1 MTPIIQSPIKTKPME
16 TIALKDHQSISGT
29 SVVEAKQRLLSLDF
43 FRGITVA
50 AMLLVNNPGNW
61 DSMYPIL
68 KHSEWNG
75 CTPTDLIFSFF
86 LFIIGVS
93 IVYSMEDKKK
103 DIKMHPALLF
113 SIFRRSSLLIGIG
126 IFLYLLSNFEL
137 AHMRIPG
144 VLPRIA
150 LVFGISAAIY
160 VKTTARMQL
169 FIIFIILIGYYF
181 VLNYVPVP
189 GFGPAN
195 LEPSTTLG
203 AWLDRA
209 VFTENHLWQ
218 DGKNLD
224 PEGLLSTIPAVAT
237 ALIGILAGTYLK
249 KSQLASTKELGK
261 FIICSVILY
270 LIAIIWNT
278 SFPINKSLWTS
289 TYVLYTASFAIF
301 FLIISYWM
309 IDIKGRNKLISPI
322 VAFGRNPITA
332 YVIAGIVP
340 TALYKIEIIDT
351 GTKVSLWNYAN
362 LHFFMP
368 YFSPK
373 LASLI
378 PALLMLLL
386 IFAPIWW
393 LYTKKIIIKI

>member
-1 MTPIIQSPIKTKPME
+1 ME
-16 TIALKDHQSISGT
+16 TIALKDHRSISGT
-29 SVVEAKQRLLSLDF
+29 SVVKQRLLSLDF

-61 DSMYPIL
+61 DNMYPVL
-68 KHSEWNG
+68 RHSEWNG

-103 DIKMHPALLF
+103 DIKSHPALLF
-113 SIFRRSSLLIGIG
+113 SIFRRSCLLIGVG
-126 IFLYLLSNFEL
+126 LALTLLSNFEWT
-137 AHMRIPG
+137 HMRIPG

-150 LVFGISAAIY
+150 LVFGISAVIY
-160 VKTTARMQL
+160 VKTTARTQL
-169 FIIFIILIGYYF
+169 FIILILLIGYYL

-195 LEPSTTLG
+195 LEPATSLG
-203 AWLDRA
+203 AWLDRII
-209 VFTENHLWQ
+209 FTENHLWQ
-218 DGKNLD
+218 GGKNLD

-237 ALIGILAGTYLK
+237 ALIGILAGTRLK
-249 KSQLASTKELGK
+249 KFRLGTTKELGK
-261 FIICSVILY
+261 FIACGVLLY
-270 LIAIIWNT
+270 LIAIIWDT

-301 FLIISYWM
+301 FLIISYWI
-309 IDIKGRNKLISPI
+309 IDIKGFNKFISPV

-332 YVIAGIVP
+332 YVIAGIFP
-340 TALYKIEIIDT
+340 TALYKIEIIDS
-351 GTKVSLWNYAN
+351 GTQVSLWNYAN

-373 LASLI
+373 FASLI
-378 PALLMLLL
+378 PAVIMVLL